1 MLSRTSRQEILTR
14 LETTVGRPINEE
26 NLSPSTRQ
34 AITNLAAVQR
44 NLLVISEVL
53 RGEQSRVDRS
63 ALLSLS
69 SRLHGD
75 HERDVHSDEI
85 KNLQAE
91 IDNKVAEISNQIFQE
106 EKARQSGQPLPQRTS
121 TLEADQLKCPTCGA
135 PLPMPTGRYLECQ
148 YCKATLSIQ
157 DVSPQIKTM
166 IQGI

>member
-1 MLSRTSRQEILTR
+1 MLSRTSREEILRR
-14 LETTVGRPINEE
+14 LGSNVGYPINEE
-26 NLSPSTRQ
+26 NLTPSTKQ
-34 AITNLAAVQR
+34 AITNIAAMQR

-53 RGEQSRVDRS
+53 RGEQSRVDRN

-69 SRLHGD
+69 SKIRRD

-85 KNLQAE
+85 NKLQAE
-91 IDNKVAEISNQIFQE
+91 IDKKVSEISSQVLQE
-106 EKARQSGQPLPQRTS
+106 EKARQSGQPPPQRAG

-135 PLPMPTGRYLECQ
+135 PLPMPTGRFIECQ
-148 YCKATLSIQ
+148 YCEATLTIQ